1 MSDSNDND
9 SKKVSTK
16 EVHVT
21 PGGKPRIRGLAGLG
35 AFKGTAKFNEM
46 VEKKK
51 AEHNVAQAPKKPV
64 IIKKVAPIPAS
75 EEQTTEISVIPETKI
90 ESVATPAM
98 VTPIETPVVE
108 AEKPSQQV
116 IKEEPKVSPAPVITT
131 PTVKADK
138 IVNAVVEKIKTDSIQ
153 SQPPQS
159 EGLNTLKA
167 APVAKSE
174 GFQTP
179 QNKVLNTSQPP
190 HQTPQVKVFDQPIKK
205 ALNNVSN
212 QSVSK
217 HKFRGN
223 TLSILRFLF
232 DEILKNGGTDTG
244 RVTMPYIAEGCGVPR
259 KSTEKLLSQLT
270 KEGVINVVDL
280 RVGNGGY
287 RVLSLDPSTFTYMVN
302 INSNQTPYQTPHFSP
317 SKEVSRFNNNITNY
331 TQNPVE
337 GLQQKNFNF
346 KDLDFTEV
354 APLHWTQV
362 NSSIRKHVE
371 EKFEKEEMQLF
382 VDKFMVWMS
391 TQKNVQSVIGLFCAK
406 IKEYLEEGDS
416 PVMQCLSKKEL
427 EAEKE
432 FRAKAEQLHRE
443 QLMVEKYRNEI
454 ASNAIDEK
462 FSSWISS
469 LTDEDKIKIVPENKW
484 AKLGS
489 APHNGALKAYFIEN
503 FSNQEL

>member
-1 MSDSNDND
+1 MADSSNNDN
-9 SKKVSTK
+9 KKNSGKAVQ
-16 EVHVT
+16 VT
-21 PGGKPRIRGLAGLG
+21 PSGKPRIGALAGLG
-35 AFKGTAKFNEM
+35 AFKGTANFNKIMEQ
-46 VEKKK
+46 KKS
-51 AEHNVAQAPKKPV
+51 EHNVASVSKKPV
-64 IIKKVAPIPAS
+64 IIKQVAPTPEPAAVEIP
-75 EEQTTEISVIPETKI
+75 VIPETKI
-90 ESVATPAM
+90 EAVAAPATFIPSE
-98 VTPIETPVVE
+98 VPVIEAVE
-108 AEKPSQQV
+108 PSQPI
-116 IKEEPKVSPAPVITT
+116 IKEELKVVPASVKTST
-131 PTVKADK
+131 AVKAAT
-138 IVNAVVEKIKTDSIQ
+138 IANVLVEKIKTESIKF
-153 SQPPQS
+153 QPPQK
-159 EGLNTLKA
+159 EGLNTSKV
-167 APVAKSE
+167 APVAKIE

-190 HQTPQVKVFDQPIKK
+190 HQTPQNKVFDQPVKR
-205 ALNNVSN
+205 ALNNLSN

-223 TLSILRFLF
+223 TLAIIRFLF

-270 KEGVINVVDL
+270 KEGVLNVVEM

-302 INSNQTPYQTPHFSP
+302 FNQNLTPYQTPHFGP
-317 SKEVSRFNNNITNY
+317 SKEVSKFNNNITNY
-331 TQNPVE
+331 SQPNLE
-337 GLQQKNFNF
+337 GLQSKNFNF

-362 NSSIRKHVE
+362 NSSIRKQVE

-432 FRAKAEQLHRE
+432 FRQKAEQLA
-443 QLMVEKYRNEI
+443 QQQAMVNKFNQEV
-454 ASNAIDEK
+454 ASKAIDEK
-462 FSSWISS
+462 FEAWLGALSDDQK
-469 LTDEDKIKIVPENKW
+469 LQFVPESNY

-489 APHNGALKAYFIEN
+489 GAHNGALKAYFIEK
-503 FSNQEL
+503 FPNQEL